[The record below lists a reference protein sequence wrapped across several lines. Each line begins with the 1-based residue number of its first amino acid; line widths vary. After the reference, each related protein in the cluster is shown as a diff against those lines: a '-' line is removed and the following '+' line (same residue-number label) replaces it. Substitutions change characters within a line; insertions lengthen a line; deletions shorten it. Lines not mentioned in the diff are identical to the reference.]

1 MIGSSNAV
9 SSNPMDYFN
18 FTVDPEAVGVQNAYD
33 WWKSGLVRWDN
44 LPMTPTFQIA
54 QSVTSLASFLVD
66 TGVIKAKLVGG
77 SNVTDMSQLAHES
90 DALQEIDLSEL
101 DMSNVTNL
109 RTAFGDCDNLRTVN
123 INQETQSLTNVSW
136 AFCGCDS
143 LENVDFSKWKA
154 ENLTDVDALFFLAQL
169 GPISIDMSG
178 WRTTKVTDMSSVF
191 RTTVGGAKYINI
203 SGWTTESL
211 INNSMIFQSPGIE
224 AIVIDSPSVF
234 RLTSNDAFQYN
245 RHPSVYVPDNLVDEY
260 KSATNWTTVA
270 DQIKP
275 LSELPQEVK
284 DVFGME

>member
-9 SSNPMDYFN
+9 SPDPMDYFN
-18 FTVDPEAVGVQNAYD
+18 FTVDLEAAGVPNAYE
-33 WWKSGLVRWDN
+33 WWGAELVRWDN

-54 QSVTSLASFLVD
+54 QSVTSLASFLSH
-66 TGVIKAKLVGG
+66 TSVIKAKLVGG
-77 SNVTDMSQLAHES
+77 SNVTDMSQLAYES

-109 RTAFGDCDNLRTVN
+109 ATAFRDCDNLRTVN
-123 INQETQSLTNVSW
+123 INQETQSLTDVSW
-136 AFCGCDS
+136 AFYGCDS

-154 ENLTDVDALFFLAQL
+154 ENLTDVSALFFLAQL
-169 GPISIDMSG
+169 GPVSIDMSG

-211 INNSMIFQSPGIE
+211 IDNSRIFQAPGIE

-234 RLTSNDAFQYN
+234 RLTSNEAFQYN
-245 RHPSVYVPDNLVDEY
+245 RHPSVYVPDSLVDEY
-260 KSATNWTTVA
+260 KAATNWVLVA

-275 LSELPQEVK
+275 LSELPQEIK
-284 DVFGME
+284 DVFHM